1 MIKLINVNMCD
12 LDISKIANLSHGIKR
27 NWYETRTEEELNRDK
42 KLLFQLWD
50 WGHLSVFEFLQMAFF
65 VKVPI
70 FTARQWQRHRT
81 GRYLEKSLRYTK
93 VKNAVFSFEGCYKNN
108 KLDKIT
114 YAKVDSIYKQVLKTY
129 EMLIEEGM
137 KPEEAREILPL
148 GLYTEFYWQIDAR
161 NLYNFLRLRLSKH
174 AQEDIRQNAQQILDE
189 LSKHPKTKN
198 LYQLYIN
205 SLSKEEDINELL
217 NKDN

>member
-1 MIKLINVNMCD
+1 MIKLINVNMWD

-50 WGHLSVFEFLQMAFF
+50 WGHLSVFEFLQLTFF
-65 VKVPI
+65 VRVPI
-70 FTARQWQRHRT
+70 FTARQWMRHRT

-93 VKNAVFSFEGCYKNN
+93 VNEDLKQYETNN
-108 KLDKIT
+108 EKANRKMRVIYAFAKEVYEKII
-114 YAKVDSIYKQVLKTY
+114 KEHHL
-129 EMLIEEGM
+129 
-137 KPEEAREILPL
+137 KPEEARAILPL